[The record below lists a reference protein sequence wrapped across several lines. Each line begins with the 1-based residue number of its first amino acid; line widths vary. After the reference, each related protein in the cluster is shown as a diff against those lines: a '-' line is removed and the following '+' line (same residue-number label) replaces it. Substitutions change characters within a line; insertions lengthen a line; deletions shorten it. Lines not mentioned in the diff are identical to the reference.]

1 MNPRTVA
8 QKMGVRPGS
17 RAYVLGAPESALH
30 ALDLPDLQR
39 PDHLEGTF
47 DHLHLFTTTA
57 EHMRTHFPLLRDHL
71 ATGGM
76 LWVSWP
82 KGGRLG
88 TDLTMKSVI
97 GIGYDLA
104 MVESTC
110 LRVDHTWAALKFTR
124 PKPGKLYRNSFG
136 TLPWQHPR
144 HE

>member
-1 MNPRTVA
+1 MSPRTVA

-17 RAYVLGAPESALH
+17 RAFVQGASDSALR
-30 ALDLPDLQR
+30 ALDLPDLER
-39 PDHLEGTF
+39 PDRIEGAF
-47 DHLHLFTTTA
+47 DHLHLFTTTQ
-57 EHMRTHFPLLRDHL
+57 EHMRAHFPILLDHL
-71 ATGGM
+71 AQSGM

-97 GIGYDLA
+97 EIGYDLA

-124 PKPGKLYRNSFG
+124 PKPGKTYRNSYG
-136 TLPWQHPR
+136 TLPRQRPDPT
-144 HE
+144 